1 MNYESNDS
9 LYFDTKS
16 SSENEPSQ
24 ASSSED
30 ESDKEQIETQS
41 HKKDCQSFTVLQL
54 QSLAMIAFLLRH
66 NLTGVT
72 VNYLFS
78 PLKVF
83 YQYQSPGSL
92 KYEELFQVIDKVHF
106 KVCHYCHICHK
117 GFPPNKDLFKCETPS
132 CPLSVVAIILCT
144 AMLIGVP
151 TSKVPSAFCLFV
163 RRNSFAS

>member
-9 LYFDTKS
+9 LYFDTES

-30 ESDKEQIETQS
+30 ESDKKQIETQS

-83 YQYQSPGSL
+83 YQY
-92 KYEELFQVIDKVHF
+92 
-106 KVCHYCHICHK
+106 
-117 GFPPNKDLFKCETPS
+117 
-132 CPLSVVAIILCT
+132 
-144 AMLIGVP
+144 
-151 TSKVPSAFCLFV
+151 
-163 RRNSFAS
+163 